1 MVVVVVV
8 VEVVH
13 THQLQEDK
21 EDKEKQAGSGEGFNW
36 LQVGSNF
43 AHAAAVRS
51 FPNRSLYPANY

>member
-13 THQLQEDK
+13 THQMQEDK
-21 EDKEKQAGSGEGFNW
+21 ENQAGSGEGFNW

-43 AHAAAVRS
+43 AHAAAV
-51 FPNRSLYPANY
+51 FPTGRSLYPANY